1 MRTINADALMNDVT
15 ERYCKECD
23 KRKGIK
29 NGKQRTVYKIGDAP
43 CRACSVDDMKDE
55 LENAPTID
63 AVPVVRCRDCT
74 HWNSVTKESDFGL
87 CDAWVTLFICTG
99 SDEYCKRGKK
109 KEA

>member
-1 MRTINADALMNDVT
+1 MRLIDADGINIHDVSPEYGFVVMGVT
-15 ERYCKECD
+15 EED
-23 KRKGIK
+23 
-29 NGKQRTVYKIGDAP
+29 IG
-43 CRACSVDDMKDE
+43 
-55 LENAPTID
+55 LEPTID

-74 HWNSVTKESDFGL
+74 HWNSVMKESEFGL

>member
-1 MRTINADALMNDVT
+1 MRLIDASTTKVSITRFFDRHVSHQKSKRL
-15 ERYCKECD
+15 KEHSSELCRD
-23 KRKGIK
+23 MCFAI
-29 NGKQRTVYKIGDAP
+29 DAQQ
-43 CRACSVDDMKDE
+43 
-55 LENAPTID
+55 TID

>member
-1 MRTINADALMNDVT
+1 MRIIDADKLMESLCISPV
-15 ERYCKECD
+15 E
-23 KRKGIK
+23 
-29 NGKQRTVYKIGDAP
+29 TV
-43 CRACSVDDMKDE
+43 
-55 LENAPTID
+55 D

-74 HWNSVTKESDFGL
+74 HWNSVKKESEFGL

>member
-1 MRTINADALMNDVT
+1 MRIIDADKLMESLCISPV
-15 ERYCKECD
+15 E
-23 KRKGIK
+23 
-29 NGKQRTVYKIGDAP
+29 TV
-43 CRACSVDDMKDE
+43 
-55 LENAPTID
+55 D

-74 HWNSVTKESDFGL
+74 HWNSVMKESDFGL